1 VVLEAARSD
10 LAANGRRRSA
20 GRRRRTRSEKP
31 RWIAS
36 VELTQSKFAWAF
48 DDRDVIDLTEAQ
60 IGHEEEKYEMAK
72 VRLYSADISRR
83 NVLRGVAGAAV
94 VAATGERA
102 FAAKP
107 KRAQADVAYQ
117 DHPHGDE
124 RCENCEPF
132 LPPNQCKT
140 VEGPVTAKGWC
151 KIYSAKS

>member
-1 VVLEAARSD
+1 
-10 LAANGRRRSA
+10 
-20 GRRRRTRSEKP
+20 
-31 RWIAS
+31 
-36 VELTQSKFAWAF
+36 
-48 DDRDVIDLTEAQ
+48 
-60 IGHEEEKYEMAK
+60 MAK

-132 LPPNQCKT
+132 IPPDKCKT
-140 VEGPVTAKGWC
+140 VEGPVTAQGWC